1 MPVYNAEK
9 YLHRA
14 VESILNQ
21 TMQEWELIIIDDG
34 SRDSSP
40 RICDEYAARDARIR
54 VIHKA
59 NAGVSAARQDG
70 IDAAQ
75 GEYTIHADS
84 DDWVEPTMLEELYA
98 KAKSEKAD
106 MVICD
111 YYTNTLDKQT
121 LNIQKPT
128 DVMDN
133 TQTIR
138 DLFQQLHGSCWNK
151 LVARACYTEY
161 GIRFPEGLNYC
172 EDQLTIV
179 RLLLHPIKV
188 TYLNRAFYH
197 YFDNPSSITRNY
209 QRGQYETRQT
219 FIHLLQSVL
228 PTHLQPAI
236 MSKVEFGVYLEA
248 VIYQVLAPEE
258 ETRGL
263 ALYKKQISK
272 VGGRWRLGFWFLK
285 YGFKNFAHKL
295 IKY

>member
-59 NAGVSAARQDG
+59 NAGVSAARQNG

-98 KAKSEKAD
+98 KAKIEEAD
-106 MVICD
+106 IVICD

-151 LVARACYTEY
+151 LVARACYTDY

-209 QRGQYETRQT
+209 QREQYETRQT

-248 VIYQVLAPEE
+248 VIYQVVAPEE
-258 ETRGL
+258 ESRGL

-272 VGGRWRLGFWFLK
+272 VGGRWRLGFWLLK